1 MYRTNIGSLP
11 KDVYYNEHDMISL
24 YNWIGDKKPDLEL
37 IKNLKIIPFSEYD
50 DMVFGKTTDM
60 VATVLLSKKEFKKL
74 NIEVIGREESNIQKR
89 YSLPVGYNKYNFD
102 DSIVMALEREK
113 KKGNLIEDF
122 Y

>member
-1 MYRTNIGSLP
+1 
-11 KDVYYNEHDMISL
+11 MISL

-102 DSIVMALEREK
+102 DSIIIALEREK
-113 KKGNLIEDF
+113 KKGNLIEDID
-122 Y
+122 